1 MLKII
6 ESNWSG
12 VLLPPQSELQSAAGF
27 LNKCINYC
35 NYTVDENHSK
45 SLIAKKNQLKLNNR
59 ILMPPT
65 FIIENIF
72 NETILMIFKH
82 CV

>member
-45 SLIAKKNQLKLNNR
+45 SLIAKNKNISQNS
-59 ILMPPT
+59 
-65 FIIENIF
+65 IIEY
-72 NETILMIFKH
+72 
-82 CV
+82 